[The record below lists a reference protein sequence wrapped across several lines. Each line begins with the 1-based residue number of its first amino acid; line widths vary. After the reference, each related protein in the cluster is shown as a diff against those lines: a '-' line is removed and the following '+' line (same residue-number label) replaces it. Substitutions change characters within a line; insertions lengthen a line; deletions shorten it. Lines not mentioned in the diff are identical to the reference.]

1 MGILLEGDELMNIYI
16 PTHMDSGNRGCEGIY
31 RGTEKILEKNKIAAY
46 SSNIE
51 LDKKMGLSVDNIKEK
66 NKFSKIQR
74 YYFKFRRLFSNSN
87 RKKKYVSIEENA
99 QQFLHDFIDEKES
112 IILSTGGDEF
122 CYDDNWVVYLNE
134 YLNVKNALAVLW
146 GCSVGTENLSEAK
159 VSALK
164 KFDIIIARES
174 LTEAMLKNK
183 LQLTNVYCYPDPAF
197 IVEPEYLQMGS
208 MDEEKAYIGIN
219 LSNFVSGDV
228 GETSLFRQNVYK
240 LLDYIL
246 NETNMNVIL
255 IPHVFWK
262 GQDDRIICNEIERK
276 YNSSRINV
284 LNTYEYNYCQIRYV
298 IGKCKFFIGARTHA
312 VISAYSMCV
321 PTIALGYSV
330 KSIGIAN
337 DLGLP
342 SELVVDYRKL
352 SDENE
357 ILNALIYMIENE
369 TEIRKHLEKV
379 IPNYSKK
386 SYEAKKILINKIEMR
401 K

>member
-1 MGILLEGDELMNIYI
+1 MNIYI

-134 YLNVKNALAVLW
+134 YLNVKNALTVLW

-197 IVEPEYLQMGS
+197 IVEPEYVQMES

-284 LNTYEYNYCQIRYV
+284 LNTYEYNYCQIRYI